1 MDAGAEAKIEKSDVE
16 IWCQDSTKFDFWN
29 MILEI
34 GYTHV
39 LVSNLVRRGFRG
51 QKTLKEMS
59 GGSFNIFFTWLER
72 KRMQDYWVLVER
84 HSFLGLVSNGLQG
97 STSQLANPNSKKKPM
112 FGVSLINRQTQGL
125 ARAALKHFLGALF
138 HSCHLLVQDKLRV
151 VLMAKLFLIVPKPKC
166 MKWLVFMCKL
176 QTLYALK
183 FWHNQKQFWRCPLKT
198 RFKHI
203 EWFGQSRFDPDP

>member
-125 ARAALKHFLGALF
+125 ARAALETFFGCLVPFLPFIGSRQIKGSANGKTLF
-138 HSCHLLVQDKLRV
+138 DCAKTQVHE
-151 VLMAKLFLIVPKPKC
+151 MACIHV
-166 MKWLVFMCKL
+166 
-176 QTLYALK
+176 
-183 FWHNQKQFWRCPLKT
+183 
-198 RFKHI
+198 
-203 EWFGQSRFDPDP
+203 